1 MWLNVQNSPECFLDV
16 LTSSSSSV
24 TSRGVPQDYDELEK
38 ERAAAS
44 GYIRSLS
51 CRLTL
56 ISKIQT
62 KDLKAPQLIQNQRES
77 DGGSNSSS
85 IPVATIGELEFAFKC
100 LSRAGRAILNHSLS
114 QDLSSLPELC
124 DPLAAYSTLSLA
136 LEVWKGIEQIQLAY
150 KDQGEKCLF
159 IDEVFEVMLSLPDCA
174 ALIFGSYVHRD
185 YDTVEAVKV
194 ISLVDEL
201 KRLEEFVNKQVSG
214 GGSALNKDLKMIQHY
229 FPSLARISYKVS
241 KIVTVNIINNPK
253 SNPLFF

>member
-114 QDLSSLPELC
+114 RDLSSLPELC

-253 SNPLFF
+253 S